1 MSISVILPSYN
12 EALNLE
18 KLLPY
23 LTLKLIELN
32 CDYEILVIDTI
43 KSMDNSEIVAVENGA
58 IYINRENGNKYG
70 DAIRTGISKAK
81 YSNILIMDADG
92 SHDSKYIKYFYE
104 NKIKSN
110 YDLVIGSRYIK
121 GGGTDNNY
129 LLQTMSYILNRTY
142 RFIFKIKIK
151 DISNSFR
158 LYEANL
164 LKKIDLECNNFDI
177 VEEILIKLFIER
189 KELKV
194 LEYPIFFST
203 RKFGKSKR
211 NLFKFVVSYI
221 NTIKKLYKMQHKK
234 KKD

>member
-129 LLQTMSYILNRTY
+129 LLQTM
-142 RFIFKIKIK
+142 
-151 DISNSFR
+151 
-158 LYEANL
+158 
-164 LKKIDLECNNFDI
+164 
-177 VEEILIKLFIER
+177 
-189 KELKV
+189 
-194 LEYPIFFST
+194 
-203 RKFGKSKR
+203 
-211 NLFKFVVSYI
+211 
-221 NTIKKLYKMQHKK
+221 
-234 KKD
+234 